1 MRMRNIQMLGVPMS
15 IDLQSIGIETVQG
28 ALEKGTLFFSEKNK
42 TKDFNRACDHILIL
56 LEDSFQCFQRES
68 WGTSV
73 FLSITAIEE
82 VAKAIICLY
91 RREGQTEQVIR
102 GKDKLFNHQEKHR
115 IAVLPTVFM
124 GKRLKDALGKE
135 RCSGLL
141 KEAAQ
146 FRNLRESSL
155 YFTNKEG
162 QFITPAN
169 MVPKER
175 AKEFLLL
182 AIEAADDSLVGYTG
196 HTRII
201 ENRMNEI
208 FSAVSHS

>member
-1 MRMRNIQMLGVPMS
+1 MS
-15 IDLQSIGIETVQG
+15 IDLQSIGIKTVQE
-28 ALEKGTLFFSEKNK
+28 ALEKGALVFSEANK
-42 TKDFNRACDHILIL
+42 TEDFDRACDHILIL

-82 VAKAIICLY
+82 VAKAKIGLY
-91 RREGQTEQVIR
+91 RREGQTEQVKR

-115 IAVLPTVFM
+115 MAVLPTVFM
-124 GKRLKDALGKE
+124 GTRLEDALGKE

-141 KEAAQ
+141 KEAAYGD

-155 YFTNKEG
+155 YFTKIEG

-169 MVPKER
+169 VVPKER

-182 AIEAADDSLVGYTG
+182 AIQTADDSLVGYTG
-196 HTRII
+196 HTSII